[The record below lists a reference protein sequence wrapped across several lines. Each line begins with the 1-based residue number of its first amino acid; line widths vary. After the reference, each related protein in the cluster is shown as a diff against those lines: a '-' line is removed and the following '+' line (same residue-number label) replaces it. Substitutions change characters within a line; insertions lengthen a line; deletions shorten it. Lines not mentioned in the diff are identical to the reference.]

1 MNDGI
6 NKGTY
11 LGESMKLEYPKVD
24 DLVELVRLK
33 GTGCALFKQDLK
45 CAYRQIPVCPGDY
58 ILLGYVWRKAI
69 YIDMVL
75 PMGLCSAALRCQQ
88 LTNAVTYIYNKQG

>member
-1 MNDGI
+1 MSPFNLRLKPDIDERRVIVDLSFPKGSSVNDGI

-11 LGESMKLEYPKVD
+11 LGESMKYEYPKVD

-45 CAYRQIPVCPGDY
+45 RAYEANSC
-58 ILLGYVWRKAI
+58 LSL
-69 YIDMVL
+69 
-75 PMGLCSAALRCQQ
+75 
-88 LTNAVTYIYNKQG
+88 

>member
-1 MNDGI
+1 MVLSPLNSRLKPDSEERRVIVDLSFPKGSSVNDGI

-33 GTGCALFKQDLK
+33 GTGCALFKRD
-45 CAYRQIPVCPGDY
+45 I
-58 ILLGYVWRKAI
+58 KACI
-69 YIDMVL
+69 
-75 PMGLCSAALRCQQ
+75 
-88 LTNAVTYIYNKQG
+88 

>member
-11 LGESMKLEYPKVD
+11 FGVSMKLEYPKVD

-33 GTGCALFKQDLK
+33 AKGCALFKRDLK
-45 CAYRQIPVCPGDY
+45 RAYRQFPVCPGDY
-58 ILLGYVWRKAI
+58 SLLGYVWKKSI
-69 YIDMVL
+69 YIDRVL
-75 PMGLCSAALRCQQ
+75 PMGL
-88 LTNAVTYIYNKQG
+88 